1 MSNNP
6 SDKKYCYRYYD
17 IHDGQ
22 GRPIVAMLKRVIIRE
37 TEKTYWHVEDM
48 PYMTY
53 SQLVKYRTGGPKK
66 NQKYHVKRCLKGADR
81 SSYHYTKEEA
91 LRAFVY
97 RKTHQIEKI
106 QLTEEKARMCIN
118 GLREAGVITGEL
130 EINVEKMPDGE
141 FFIAANEPGPIAEKY
156 TWGCY

>member
-48 PYMTY
+48 PHMSLEKMRQYH
-53 SQLVKYRTGGPKK
+53 SRPNKK
-66 NQKYHVKRCLKGADR
+66 RVKRCLKNAAR
-81 SSYHYTKEEA
+81 SGYHMTKEQA
-91 LRAFVY
+91 MKAF
-97 RKTHQIEKI
+97 I
-106 QLTEEKARMCIN
+106 CISRD
-118 GLREAGVITGEL
+118 LI
-130 EINVEKMPDGE
+130 
-141 FFIAANEPGPIAEKY
+141 
-156 TWGCY
+156 